1 MMAKVQEAPTKRC
14 IVSPGTTNSASP
26 LDYAIDQQSRI
37 TLPAVRLAVERG
49 NGVLAYQPV
58 VQAGRHER
66 PAFYEGLIRII
77 DETGRIVPLRDFMP
91 VAETTELGRRIDC
104 LSLSLGLKTLQDE
117 PGLRLSINMSARS
130 IGYPDWIATL
140 RNGLAANPCVAE
152 RLILEI
158 TESSA
163 MEMPDDVHHFMR
175 EVQGYGISMAL
186 DDFGAGYTSFRYL
199 RDFCFDMIKI
209 DGRFIRDI
217 AGQPDNQVLA
227 RALQSIAHHFDMF
240 TIAESV
246 ETAEDAAFLIDMG
259 IDCMQGYYF
268 GAPTIVPPWRP
279 PPTMAQR

>member
-1 MMAKVQEAPTKRC
+1 MSA
-14 IVSPGTTNSASP
+14 GTQQSASP

-49 NGVLAYQPV
+49 NGVLAFQPV
-58 VQAGRHER
+58 VQAGRTDR

-77 DETGRIVPLRDFMP
+77 DEYGRIVPLRDFMP
-91 VAETTELGRRIDC
+91 VAETTELGRLIDC
-104 LSLSLGLKTLQDE
+104 MSLSLGLNSLRED
-117 PGLRLSINMSARS
+117 PSLRLSINMSARS
-130 IGYPDWIATL
+130 IGYPDWITTL
-140 RNGLAANPCVAE
+140 RDGLIADPQVAE

-163 MEMPDDVHHFMR
+163 IEMPDTVHQFMR
-175 EVQGYGISMAL
+175 EVHGYGVSLAL

-209 DGRFIRDI
+209 DGQFIRNI
-217 AGQPDNQVLA
+217 ASHPDNQVLT

-246 ETAEDAAFLIDMG
+246 ETADDAAFLIEMG

-268 GAPTIVPPWRP
+268 GAPTIAPPWKP